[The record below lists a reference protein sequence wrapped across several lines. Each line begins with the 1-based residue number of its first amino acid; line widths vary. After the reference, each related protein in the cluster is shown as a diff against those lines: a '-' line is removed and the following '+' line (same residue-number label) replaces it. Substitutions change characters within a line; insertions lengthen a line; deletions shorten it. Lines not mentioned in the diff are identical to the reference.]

1 MKFFN
6 SIFLF
11 LVLEVSEWERL
22 LPVAVDEHYDF
33 CMCNP
38 PFHSFSNLNS
48 SDDEA
53 DSTIGITS
61 EMYTMGGEV
70 DFVRK
75 MIKESEILQN
85 SIR

>member
-1 MKFFN
+1 
-6 SIFLF
+6 
-11 LVLEVSEWERL
+11 
-22 LPVAVDEHYDF
+22 
-33 CMCNP
+33 MCNP

-53 DSTIGITS
+53 DSVVGITS

-70 DFVRK
+70 DFIKK
-75 MIKESEILQN
+75 MIQESEILQN